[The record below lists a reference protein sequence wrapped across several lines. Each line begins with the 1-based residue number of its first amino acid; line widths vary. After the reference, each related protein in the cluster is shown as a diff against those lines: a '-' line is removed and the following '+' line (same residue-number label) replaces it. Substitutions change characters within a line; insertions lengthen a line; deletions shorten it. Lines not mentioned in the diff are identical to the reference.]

1 MIRLT
6 EEQKKERTER
16 IKRVSKKTQFSGQR
30 AVECG
35 RKGNRKGVENRERMK
50 SLKECAEMVAQV
62 PLTEERIKMF
72 ETLGLNLKKI
82 DSKDTMALMG
92 VVYGQFIAAMN
103 GSKPSADFVKE
114 LMEGKQAEESSAQ
127 SFIDALNDKAD
138 SLESAGDDVE
148 E

>member
-1 MIRLT
+1 MSKRIENL
-6 EEQKKERTER
+6 KGKNKE
-16 IKRVSKKTQFSGQR
+16 TQFTSGQR

-35 RKGNRKGVENRERMK
+35 RKGGQAFAKKCERMK
-50 SLKECAEMVAQV
+50 TLRECAEMVAQT
-62 PLTEERIKMF
+62 PLTEQGIQRFKRQ
-72 ETLGLNLKKI
+72 GVKVDKI
-82 DSKDTMALMG
+82 DSKDLNALMG
-92 VVYGQFIAAMN
+92 VVFGQYVAAMN
-103 GSKPSADFVKE
+103 GSKPSADFIKE